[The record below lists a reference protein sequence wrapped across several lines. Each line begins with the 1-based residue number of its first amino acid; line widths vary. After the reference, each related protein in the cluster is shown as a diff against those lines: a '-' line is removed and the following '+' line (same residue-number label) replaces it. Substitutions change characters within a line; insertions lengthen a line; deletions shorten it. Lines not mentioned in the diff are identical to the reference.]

1 VLASIGVDRIVQQRI
16 ASLEQKAALEQQKRI
31 RAEQQAA
38 EEHRRRGDTA
48 DALFRAVVRRA
59 TGKDRP

>member
-1 VLASIGVDRIVQQRI
+1 MRQGTRIIPAGLLADTP
-16 ASLEQKAALEQQKRI
+16 
-31 RAEQQAA
+31 